1 MPPDLSLR
9 GGRRPTWRPERAARG
24 SALGVQ
30 SRRTRPHR
38 GKAIGENATA
48 FLAMTRQ
55 AGAAVHQSSPAV
67 SCPSARRSLTAA
79 TDAIGPCVLSTPC
92 TNCKCLPEIAPQG
105 HFLAL
110 RAQGATSAYG
120 LLAMTNRGPS
130 AILTIACTGCK
141 CVAGSGMPL
150 PYNFPR
156 DLLLSLYT
164 AAAFFSTAAAV
175 FFRRD
180 LRFRPFCDNIR
191 GRY

>member
-1 MPPDLSLR
+1 MGISCRHLQPVQGNDKTYQPIASVAALIERLAGCRFGGTPADRTRHCRGAACRSWRCTGVINRLSAKR
-9 GGRRPTWRPERAARG
+9 RTPKVCHCEEAAGRRG
-24 SALGVQ
+24 NL
-30 SRRTRPHR
+30 
-38 GKAIGENATA
+38 GKAVTILPG
-48 FLAMTRQ
+48 LSCDP
-55 AGAAVHQSSPAV
+55 AGY
-67 SCPSARRSLTAA
+67 C
-79 TDAIGPCVLSTPC
+79 
-92 TNCKCLPEIAPQG
+92 EI
-105 HFLAL
+105 
-110 RAQGATSAYG
+110 ATSAYG

>member
-1 MPPDLSLR
+1 MAPAPELSLR
-9 GGRRPTWRPERAARG
+9 GAKRRG
-24 SALGVQ
+24 NL
-30 SRRTRPHR
+30 
-38 GKAIGENATA
+38 GKAVAFSPGLSCYPPRYCEIATA
-48 FLAMTRQ
+48 PLGPRND
-55 AGAAVHQSSPAV
+55 SPG
-67 SCPSARRSLTAA
+67 SLMPLNPCRKYCQPARRSLSAA
-79 TDAIGPCVLSTPC
+79 TDAIGPCILSTPC

-141 CVAGSGMPL
+141 CVAGRGMPL

>member
-1 MPPDLSLR
+1 MPDHREAPAKSQLPARDCTPRAL
-9 GGRRPTWRPERAARG
+9 PRAARSG
-24 SALGVQ
+24 RHVGLRPPRNDKSVCLAPLNYCCN
-30 SRRTRPHR
+30 TR
-38 GKAIGENATA
+38 NC
-48 FLAMTRQ
+48 L
-55 AGAAVHQSSPAV
+55 
-67 SCPSARRSLTAA
+67 RRSGSAA
-79 TDAIGPCVLSTPC
+79 TDAIGPCILSTPC